1 MNIFIKIV
9 LNLYWWNWLERL
21 FLEEKV
27 FARATEEYTEAS
39 FYDFSNDSLDLNKQ
53 TNKKTPNIYMN
64 IV

>member
-21 FLEEKV
+21 FLKEKV
-27 FARATEEYTEAS
+27 FAGATEEYNETS

-53 TNKKTPNIYMN
+53 PNKKNPNIYMN